1 MISRYC
7 SKGKEKKYF
16 FCFTLGTAKM
26 CLWKITQTESYI
38 ILQTKRY
45 GYVPRLGIVRSGV
58 DENKKA

>member
-1 MISRYC
+1 
-7 SKGKEKKYF
+7 
-16 FCFTLGTAKM
+16 M

-38 ILQTKRY
+38 IPQAKRY